1 MEEEEESWES
11 MSGWLLVGRLF
22 GKLSVV
28 SSCSAVVGWIIGR
41 KPFIV
46 IGWFEISFSDS
57 IGFPPTLTGE
67 EDCEQR
73 PGKAFEQE
81 NPSGQEEH
89 CWPALYIGAPIKF
102 PDGP

>member
-11 MSGWLLVGRLF
+11 MSGWLLVGRFF
-22 GKLSVV
+22 GNLSVV
-28 SSCSAVVGWIIGR
+28 SSASEVVGWIIGR

-46 IGWFEISFSDS
+46 SGWVEISFSES
-57 IGFPPTLTGE
+57 IGFPGE

-89 CWPALYIGAPIKF
+89 CWPAL
-102 PDGP
+102 